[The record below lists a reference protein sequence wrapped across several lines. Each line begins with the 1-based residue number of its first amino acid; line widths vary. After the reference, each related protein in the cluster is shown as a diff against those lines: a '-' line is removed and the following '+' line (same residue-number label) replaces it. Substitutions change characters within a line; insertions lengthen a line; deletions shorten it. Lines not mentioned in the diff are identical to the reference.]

1 MRDEEQLEESDEN
14 SRARKLKTVGGR
26 HVSEEKNKFALSVLR
41 RVRVKLEGREPD
53 SLRKVSLSSLSL
65 FYKNL
70 IFYLSVKCRGA
81 GGLPDQRSHEH
92 REPCPDVRRVD
103 CLDIKIIKYFVILER
118 NIFLPASS
126 VVCCIFML
134 GGAPV
139 NSFKSEIPQSN
150 KTSIADTARE
160 MQMFR

>member
-1 MRDEEQLEESDEN
+1 MEESDEN

-53 SLRKVSLSSLSL
+53 SLRKVSGLYSL
-65 FYKNL
+65 FYKNFIL
-70 IFYLSVKCRGA
+70 PVKCRGT

-103 CLDIKIIKYFVILER
+103 CLDIKRIKYFVILER
-118 NIFLPASS
+118 NIFLPESS

-139 NSFKSEIPQSN
+139 DSFKSEIPPSN
-150 KTSIADTARE
+150 KTWL
-160 MQMFR
+160 